1 MSRAVPL
8 PDPLPIFPLTGVILL
23 PGNLLPLH
31 VFEERYRNMIQD
43 ALEGSRHIGM
53 IQPRQPQD
61 DEAGPPPEAQ
71 DDHPSLYDV
80 GGAGRLVRCEATEQG
95 TYVVVLQGV
104 SRFRVREELPL
115 HRGYRR
121 VRVDPDA
128 FPDDGIEGDFTLDA
142 ESLLER
148 LGTLDVDLGIEID
161 PSEID
166 QVPGAALLNS
176 LAAALPLHPAEK
188 QALLEATDTAA
199 RYQLLLSLLEMGI
212 VEPEA
217 N

>member
-1 MSRAVPL
+1 MSPVVSL
-8 PDPLPIFPLTGVILL
+8 PDPLPVFPLTGVILL

-31 VFEERYRNMIQD
+31 VFEPRYRNMVED
-43 ALEGSRHIGM
+43 ALAGDRHIGM
-53 IQPRQPQD
+53 IQPRQPLED
-61 DEAGPPPEAQ
+61 NAGPPPEQAE
-71 DDHPSLYDV
+71 DRPELYAI
-80 GGAGRLVRCEATEQG
+80 GGAGRLVRCEKTDQD

-104 SRFRVREELPL
+104 SRFRVREELPI

-121 VRVDPDA
+121 VRIDPAA
-128 FPDDGIEGDFTLDA
+128 FPDDGIDGDFPVDA

-148 LGTLDVDLGIEID
+148 LATLDIDLGLEID

-166 QVPGAALLNS
+166 QVPGGALLNS

-188 QALLEATDTAA
+188 QALLEASDTSA

-212 VEPEA
+212 AEPEA